1 MLVQSS
7 DTLNKYHIKQPQES
21 KDNRDLPILTDA
33 EDIIVSSS
41 MASSDL
47 IGKILRLYIILLC
60 THYEW
65 MNEKYILLSC
75 STFKNEN

>member
-41 MASSDL
+41 MASSDH
-47 IGKILRLYIILLC
+47 IVKILNLYTVGIRLTAVRL
-60 THYEW
+60 TET
-65 MNEKYILLSC
+65 
-75 STFKNEN
+75 ST